1 MGVSVGVRRC
11 SSPCRLSAPL
21 PRIAGR
27 FGDWQQS
34 LEFMKSSPE
43 FADDPIGKFFDPQ
56 KMLDARRAGASE
68 EELHRRAYAG
78 EWYVEYDPRFPL

>member
-1 MGVSVGVRRC
+1 
-11 SSPCRLSAPL
+11 
-21 PRIAGR
+21 
-27 FGDWQQS
+27 
-34 LEFMKSSPE
+34 MKSSPE

-56 KMLDARRAGASE
+56 KMLDARKAGASE